1 MFSKNFLKRIGNREA
16 LIMSKMKFKKPLAI
30 ILSTVIAVVSFSCNQ
45 EEKKET
51 TETISTTSEPVV
63 EKPRKLVDSSLVV
76 GDWVRTDAPYEI
88 KISELSGNG
97 VLKVGYFNPRSIN
110 VGKASWAS
118 ADGAIKIYIE
128 LRDVNYPGSNY
139 NLTYFS
145 GNDTLVGKYF
155 QAVEGAT
162 YDVGFSRKK

>member
-1 MFSKNFLKRIGNREA
+1 MKLKKQLVIFLSAVN
-16 LIMSKMKFKKPLAI
+16 
-30 ILSTVIAVVSFSCNQ
+30 TVLSFSCNQ
-45 EEKKET
+45 AEEKKET
-51 TETISTTSEPVV
+51 IEPSSTVSESEVG
-63 EKPRKLVDSSLVV
+63 KPRIYIDSSVLV

-110 VGKASWAS
+110 VGKSSWS
-118 ADGAIKIYIE
+118 PADGAIKIYIE

-139 NLTYFS
+139 DLTYFPR
-145 GNDTLVGKYF
+145 NDTLVGKYF
-155 QAVEGAT
+155 QAVEGVT